1 MNDSPVD
8 CQSRGV
14 TEPQRDGGPLDF
26 LNGIRP
32 KKEAIKIGFLSV
44 LASKWTILLAIVFF
58 GIIIMVHEAGHFTF
72 AKIFGVKVN
81 EFSLG
86 MGPTLMK
93 KKKGET
99 QYSWRLLPIGGFVS
113 MEGEDEDSTDERAFN
128 NKPCWQRIVIVVAG
142 ALVNIILGLIIIA
155 IMLGVTDN
163 LSGTSYVNFFTD
175 NGKQVAEYNGLR
187 AKDKILKIDGKR
199 VYYYTDVPYLL
210 SRDEGSTADLLVE
223 RNGKKVEINGVEMP
237 YSKIVM
243 VGVDKTAGTVFK
255 DTFKESVS
263 MFRMVWLSLFDLVTG
278 KYSVKDVSGP
288 VGVVDY
294 VSDAAQESVK
304 TADYTG
310 LLSIMAL
317 ITINIGVFNLLPI
330 PALDGG
336 RLFFLLIELV
346 RRKPIKQRYESL
358 VHAIGMIILLLFMAA
373 ITFKDIYSLIVK

>member
-1 MNDSPVD
+1 
-8 CQSRGV
+8 
-14 TEPQRDGGPLDF
+14 
-26 LNGIRP
+26 
-32 KKEAIKIGFLSV
+32 
-44 LASKWTILLAIVFF
+44 
-58 GIIIMVHEAGHFTF
+58 MVHEAGHFTF

-86 MGPTLMK
+86 MGPTLLK

-128 NKPCWQRIVIVVAG
+128 NKPCWQRIIIVVAG
-142 ALVNIILGLIIIA
+142 AMVNIILGLIIIA
-155 IMLGVTDN
+155 IMLGASDN
-163 LSGTSYVNFFTD
+163 LSGTNYVNFFND
-175 NGKQVAEYNGLR
+175 NGKQVAEYNGLK
-187 AKDKILKIDGKR
+187 AKDKIIKIDGKR

-223 RNGKKVEINGVEMP
+223 RDGKKVEINDVEMP

-263 MFRMVWLSLFDLVTG
+263 IFRMVWLSLFDLVTG

-294 VSDAAQESVK
+294 DSDAAQESVK

-346 RRKPIKQRYESL
+346 RRKPIKQKYESL
-358 VHAIGMIILLLFMAA
+358 VHAIGMVILLLFMAA